1 MDGAYF
7 LQNMPPPSLSLS
19 RFHFPFRFL
28 SPLFL
33 RLGWGVVGGRM
44 EAVLGNLAV
53 LLFFLVLVGSRLIA
67 LTNQAQKAK
76 GSQGN
81 TNPFGRGE
89 SNITQDFR
97 ECSFFPIIC
106 SSLCVQT
113 VASPPPPSPLLF
125 LIYLFFYMCNGVWH
139 CWAIYHILSILE
151 LICYTILIHV
161 LFNKI

>member
-1 MDGAYF
+1 MKYYCKCVPLLTWTARIF
-7 LQNMPPPSLSLS
+7 CKICPPPLSLS

-44 EAVLGNLAV
+44 GAVLGNLAV
-53 LLFFLVLVGSRLIA
+53 LLFFLVLVGSRLTA

-113 VASPPPPSPLLF
+113 VASPLPTFVSDFFF
-125 LIYLFFYMCNGVWH
+125 LMCNGV
-139 CWAIYHILSILE
+139 
-151 LICYTILIHV
+151 
-161 LFNKI
+161 

>member
-1 MDGAYF
+1 
-7 LQNMPPPSLSLS
+7 
-19 RFHFPFRFL
+19 
-28 SPLFL
+28 
-33 RLGWGVVGGRM
+33 M

-97 ECSFFPIIC
+97 ECSFF
-106 SSLCVQT
+106 SYNLLLSLR
-113 VASPPPPSPLLF
+113 SDGSLPPPHF
-125 LIYLFFYMCNGVWH
+125 CF
-139 CWAIYHILSILE
+139 
-151 LICYTILIHV
+151 
-161 LFNKI
+161 